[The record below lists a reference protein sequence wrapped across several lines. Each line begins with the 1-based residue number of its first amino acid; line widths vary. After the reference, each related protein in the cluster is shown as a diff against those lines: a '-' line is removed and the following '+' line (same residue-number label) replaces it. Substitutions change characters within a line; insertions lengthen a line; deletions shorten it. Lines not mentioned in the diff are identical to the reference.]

1 MSRLHKSMNSKDGK
15 RNNNCG
21 VQVACISRN
30 TRETRCA
37 TSKLEAKSRVNIY
50 QDNTDNLC
58 KAQSNDGQVITAKTK
73 CWNTNNHTHQ
83 SGANAAEQKTH
94 NKKNNCRCRAG
105 GHGLSIQTKEWHHAN
120 DKDCAGI
127 TTNGHK
133 ASVTQRKL
141 SQITSNNVQRNGHQN
156 IHANLLKNNGLIA
169 RNKTLSYQEV
179 STKDKECNKNCIDGI
194 ASRHSELT
202 TLTIFST
209 KTSDNYGVVVIIA
222 WIHFSHVS
230 LLTLSR

>member
-1 MSRLHKSMNSKDGK
+1 MSRLHKSVNSKDGK
-15 RNNNCG
+15 RNDNCR
-21 VQVACISRN
+21 VQVAGIGWDACQAGS
-30 TRETRCA
+30 TARE
-37 TSKLEAKSRVNIY
+37 LESKSRVNVY
-50 QDNTDNLC
+50 QNNADNFC
-58 KAQSNDGQVITAKTK
+58 KAQSNDGQVITTKTK

-83 SGANAAEQKTH
+83 SGTNAAKQKAH

-133 ASVTQRKL
+133 ASVAQRKL
-141 SQITSNNVQRNGHQN
+141 SQISGNNVQRNGHQN
-156 IHANLLKNNGLIA
+156 IYANLLKNNGLIA
-169 RNKTLSYQEV
+169 RNKALSYQEV
-179 STKDKECNKNCIDGI
+179 STKDKERNKNCIDGI